1 MAPAADTGAPAQVP
15 RDLGY
20 RMPAEWEPHAGTWLA
35 WPHKEESWPGNFAP
49 IPSVWVEIVRTLEPS
64 EHVNI
69 LVADAAAATAVR
81 QLLRAAG
88 ISDRNVSLHDIPTN
102 DAWIRDHG
110 PTFLT
115 RRIGRR
121 AELAAVKWLYNAWGG
136 KYPPW
141 DLDDAV
147 AEQVAARV
155 GAPVFRPG
163 IVLEGGSIEVNGR
176 GTLLTTEACLLNP
189 NRNPR
194 LTRAQIEQY
203 LCDYLGVSHIL
214 WLGDGIVG
222 DDTDGHIDDLARFVD
237 ASTVVTVLES
247 DPRDENFE
255 LLRANYERL
264 RAMTDQDG
272 QALRVV
278 TLPMPR
284 PVVYDGQRLPAS
296 YANFY
301 IANTAVLVPTF
312 SDPSDAVALRT
323 LHELFPRRRV
333 IGIRA
338 TEMVWGLG
346 AVHCV
351 TQQQPAVA

>member
-1 MAPAADTGAPAQVP
+1 MTVAAGTGAAGRVP

-35 WPHKEESWPGNFAP
+35 WPHKEESWPGNFGP
-49 IPSVWVEIVRTLEPS
+49 IPAVWVEIVRALEPS

-69 LVADAAAATAVR
+69 LVNDAAAATAVR
-81 QLLRAAG
+81 ERLGEAG
-88 ISDRNVSLHDIPTN
+88 ISTRNVSLHVIPTN
-102 DAWIRDHG
+102 DAWVRDHG
-110 PTFLT
+110 PTFVT
-115 RRIGRR
+115 RRIANRR
-121 AELAAVKWLYNAWGG
+121 ELAAVKWRYNAWGG

-147 AEQVAARV
+147 AEQVAAAV

-163 IVLEGGSIEVNGR
+163 IILEGGSIDVNGN

-189 NRNPR
+189 NRNPQ
-194 LTRAQIEQY
+194 LHQAQIEQY
-203 LCDYLGVSHIL
+203 LREYLGVSHIL
-214 WLGDGIVG
+214 WLGDGIDG

-255 LLRANYERL
+255 LLQANYERL
-264 RAMTDQDG
+264 RHMTDQDG
-272 QALRVV
+272 RALRVA

-301 IANTAVLVPTF
+301 IANAAVLVPTF
-312 SDPSDAVALRT
+312 NDPNDAAALQT
-323 LHELFPRRRV
+323 LQQLFPERRV
-333 IGIRA
+333 VGIHA

-351 TQQQPAVA
+351 TQQQPAAE